1 MNPTG
6 TSKNQM
12 LFMLSY
18 LLWDHLA
25 FVCQMSCERAYELCY
40 FEMVFTEAFMAFIR
54 FSIAGLKVDQCHMP
68 TFIIHSRIV
77 NYSKRISL
85 AILWQRDWTRH
96 EDGPLL
102 LSEFLEA
109 I

>member
-1 MNPTG
+1 
-6 TSKNQM
+6 
-12 LFMLSY
+12 
-18 LLWDHLA
+18 
-25 FVCQMSCERAYELCY
+25 
-40 FEMVFTEAFMAFIR
+40 MVFTR
-54 FSIAGLKVDQCHMP
+54 FLTAGSKVGPCHMP

-85 AILWQRDWTRH
+85 AILWQRAWTRH

-102 LSEFLEA
+102 LSESLEA